1 MIGNKPGLVVN
12 YASAPSR
19 NRGPLGRMLRLGFF
33 TASGSLILLL
43 TLRAAAAMYFDV
55 RIAWLRLPLALLN
68 LLAVGMIW
76 LLIKARYAGG
86 LTAGTFALVL
96 GWWLTLRPSNERDW
110 QPDLAVLPYATTN
123 RSQITLHNIR
133 NCDYPNRA
141 LSLARR

>member
-1 MIGNKPGLVVN
+1 
-12 YASAPSR
+12 
-19 NRGPLGRMLRLGFF
+19 MLRLGFF

-43 TLRAAAAMYFDV
+43 TLWAAALYFDV
-55 RIAWLRLPLALLN
+55 RIAWLRLPLALLY
-68 LLAVGMIW
+68 LLAVGMW

-123 RSQITLHNIR
+123 GSQITSTTFATVTI
-133 NCDYPNRA
+133 PIA